1 MDEKILEVQDL
12 NVFLNTRDGR
22 LHVVRDV
29 SFDLHAGET
38 LVTVGESGCGKSMTA
53 RALMRLLPD
62 GVGEVSK
69 SSRVL
74 FQGQDLLVRT
84 EREMQ
89 RVRGRS
95 LAMVFQDPSTC
106 LDPTLTIG
114 DQVEEV
120 LLLHTRL
127 KARERRL
134 RVLEML
140 HTVGLSSPETRAKQY
155 PHELSGGMRQRVMIA
170 SALIGTPRVLIA
182 DEPTTALDV
191 TTQADILDLIREL
204 QRRFEL
210 SVLLVTHDLG
220 VASEV
225 GDRIQVMYAGQI
237 LESAPKRELLLRPA
251 HPYTWALLR
260 SVPCPGGSGRPMLY
274 SLSGTPPDL
283 IENPKGQHS
292 CPFAPRCDF
301 CMEICTHAAPP
312 EFSVSEEHRVRCWLR
327 HPLALSRG
335 SAPNPAKGAS
345 SLGSLLPFSSRGR
358 CPPDEYGQEG
368 VQGDL
373 FPCEGVRGQ
382 SPP

>member
-1 MDEKILEVQDL
+1 MAAANEKTMVEMDERAMDGKVIEVRDL
-12 NVFLNTRDGR
+12 DVYLKVRDGR
-22 LHVVRDV
+22 LHVVRGV
-29 SFDLHAGET
+29 SFDLRAGET

-62 GVGEVSK
+62 DVAEVPE
-69 SSRVL
+69 SSSIL
-74 FQGQDLLVRT
+74 YQGQDLLRRT

-89 RVRGRS
+89 RVRGRN
-95 LAMVFQDPSTC
+95 LAMVFQDPSTS

-114 DQVEEV
+114 EQVEET
-120 LLLHTRL
+120 LLLHTKLRGP
-127 KARERRL
+127 ERRL

-140 HTVGLSSPETRAKQY
+140 HAVGISNPETRMRQY

-170 SALIGTPRVLIA
+170 SALIGMPRVLIA

-204 QRRFEL
+204 QRRFDL

-225 GDRIQVMYAGQI
+225 GDRIQVMYAGEI
-237 LESAPKRELLLRPA
+237 LESAPKRELLRRPA

-260 SVPCPGGSGRPMLY
+260 SVPCPGGSGRSTLY

-283 IENPKGQHS
+283 LEVPGGRPC
-292 CPFAPRCDF
+292 CPFAPRCDT
-301 CMEICTHAAPP
+301 CMEVCTRAAPP

-327 HPLALSRG
+327 HPM
-335 SAPNPAKGAS
+335 APQVAVPEGI
-345 SLGSLLPFSSRGR
+345 R
-358 CPPDEYGQEG
+358 CPKAGRKEG
-368 VQGDL
+368 AA
-373 FPCEGVRGQ
+373 
-382 SPP
+382 

>member
-1 MDEKILEVQDL
+1 MAENLLEVRDL
-12 NVFLNTRDGR
+12 DVFLNTRDGR
-22 LHVVRDV
+22 LHVVRGV
-29 SFDLHAGET
+29 SFGLRAGET

-62 GVGEVSK
+62 DVAEVPAGSQI
-69 SSRVL
+69 L
-74 FQGQDLLVRT
+74 FQGEDLLRKS

-89 RVRGRS
+89 RIRGRS
-95 LAMVFQDPSTC
+95 LAMVFQDPSTS

-114 DQVEEV
+114 EQVEET
-120 LLLHTRL
+120 LLLHTKLRGP
-127 KARERRL
+127 ERRL

-140 HTVGLSSPETRAKQY
+140 HAVGLSNPETRTRQY

-204 QRRFEL
+204 QQRFDL

-237 LESAPKRELLLRPA
+237 LETAPKRELLLRPA

-260 SVPCPGGSGRPMLY
+260 SVPCPGGSGQPALY
-274 SLSGTPPDL
+274 ALSGTPPDL
-283 IENPKGQHS
+283 IEDPAGQPS

-301 CMEICTHAAPP
+301 CMEVCTRAAPP
-312 EFSVSEEHRVRCWLR
+312 EFSVPGPNGEPVPEPEAHRVRCWLR
-327 HPLALSRG
+327 HPQ
-335 SAPNPAKGAS
+335 APHVPLPEGLLCPKRLNGGGGKEGAA
-345 SLGSLLPFSSRGR
+345 
-358 CPPDEYGQEG
+358 
-368 VQGDL
+368 
-373 FPCEGVRGQ
+373 
-382 SPP
+382 

>member
-1 MDEKILEVQDL
+1 MVGANEKTVDEMDGRAVDGKVIEVRDL
-12 NVFLNTRDGR
+12 DVYLKVRDGR
-22 LHVVRDV
+22 LHVVRGV
-29 SFDLHAGET
+29 SFDLRAGET

-62 GVGEVSK
+62 DAAEVPG
-69 SSRVL
+69 SSRIL
-74 FQGQDLLVRT
+74 YLGQDLLGKT

-95 LAMVFQDPSTC
+95 LAMVFQDPSTS

-114 DQVEEV
+114 EQVEEP
-120 LLLHTRL
+120 LLLHTKLRGP
-127 KARERRL
+127 ERRL

-140 HTVGLSSPETRAKQY
+140 HAVGISSPETRVRQY

-170 SALIGTPRVLIA
+170 SALIGMPRVLIA

-204 QRRFEL
+204 QRRFDL

-225 GDRIQVMYAGQI
+225 GDRIQVMYAGEI
-237 LESAPKRELLLRPA
+237 LESAPKRELLQRPA

-260 SVPCPGGSGRPMLY
+260 SVPCPGGSGRSTLY

-283 IENPKGQHS
+283 LEAPGGRRS
-292 CPFAPRCDF
+292 CPFAPRCDY
-301 CMEICTHAAPP
+301 CMEVCTRAAPP
-312 EFSVSEEHRVRCWLR
+312 EFLLPSSGSALEAGHRVRCWLR
-327 HPLALSRG
+327 HPM
-335 SAPNPAKGAS
+335 APHVAVPEGI
-345 SLGSLLPFSSRGR
+345 R
-358 CPPDEYGQEG
+358 CPKAGRKEG
-368 VQGDL
+368 AA
-373 FPCEGVRGQ
+373 
-382 SPP
+382 

>member
-22 LHVVRDV
+22 LHAVRDV
-29 SFDLHAGET
+29 SFGLGAGET

-53 RALMRLLPD
+53 RALMRLLPEETAEISA
-62 GVGEVSK
+62 GSRILFRGE
-69 SSRVL
+69 
-74 FQGQDLLVRT
+74 DLLERT

-89 RVRGRS
+89 RVRGRN
-95 LAMVFQDPSTC
+95 LAMIFQDPSTC

-114 DQVEEV
+114 EQVEET

-140 HTVGLSSPETRAKQY
+140 HTVGISSPETRMRQY

-225 GDRIQVMYAGQI
+225 GDRIQVMYAGRI
-237 LESAPKRELLLRPA
+237 VETAPKRELLLRPA

-260 SVPCPGGSGRPMLY
+260 SVPCPGGSGRPNLY

-283 IENPKGQHS
+283 IEAPDAS
-292 CPFAPRCDF
+292 PACPFAPRCDT
-301 CMEICTHAAPP
+301 CMEICTRAAPP
-312 EFSVSEEHRVRCWLR
+312 EFSVSGEHRVRCWLR
-327 HPLALSRG
+327 HPLAPHVAVPEGIMCPKR
-335 SAPNPAKGAS
+335 AARKEGAA
-345 SLGSLLPFSSRGR
+345 
-358 CPPDEYGQEG
+358 
-368 VQGDL
+368 
-373 FPCEGVRGQ
+373 
-382 SPP
+382 

>member
-1 MDEKILEVQDL
+1 MNGADKGIAHEKIAGGGTEDGKILEVRNL
-12 NVFLNTRDGR
+12 NVHLNTRDGR
-22 LHVVRDV
+22 LHVVQDV
-29 SFDLHAGET
+29 SFALGSGET

-62 GVGEVSK
+62 EAVEVPG
-69 SSRVL
+69 SSRIL
-74 FQGQDLLVRT
+74 YRGRDLLRLT

-95 LAMVFQDPSTC
+95 LAMVFQDPSTS

-114 DQVEEV
+114 EQVEET

-127 KARERRL
+127 RGPERRL

-140 HTVGLSSPETRAKQY
+140 HAVGISSPETRMRQY

-170 SALIGTPRVLIA
+170 SALVGTPRVLIA

-225 GDRIQVMYAGQI
+225 GDRIQVMYAGEI

-283 IENPKGQHS
+283 IEDPGARPA
-292 CPFAPRCDF
+292 CPFAPRCDY
-301 CMEICTHAAPP
+301 CMEICTRAAPP
-312 EFSVSEEHRVRCWLR
+312 ELLLPSPESDPERNPEREGHRVRCWLR
-327 HPLALSRG
+327 HPLAPHVAVPEGIRCPKAG
-335 SAPNPAKGAS
+335 RKGATA
-345 SLGSLLPFSSRGR
+345 
-358 CPPDEYGQEG
+358 
-368 VQGDL
+368 
-373 FPCEGVRGQ
+373 
-382 SPP
+382 

>member
-22 LHVVRDV
+22 LHVVRGV
-29 SFDLHAGET
+29 SFDLRAGET

-62 GVGEVSK
+62 GVGEVSE

-74 FQGQDLLVRT
+74 YQGQDLLEKT

-89 RVRGRS
+89 RVRGGS

-114 DQVEEV
+114 EQVEEV

-140 HTVGLSSPETRAKQY
+140 HTVGLSSPETRARQY

-220 VASEV
+220 VASEI

-237 LESAPKRELLLRPA
+237 VESAPKRELLLRPA

-335 SAPNPAKGAS
+335 SAPNPAISRPPTSESELCGSLRGFIKGAS
-345 SLGSLLPFSSRGR
+345 SLGSLLPFSSGGR
-358 CPPDEYGQEG
+358 CPPDENGQ
-368 VQGDL
+368 
-373 FPCEGVRGQ
+373 
-382 SPP
+382 

>member
-220 VASEV
+220 VASEI
-225 GDRIQVMYAGQI
+225 GNRIQVMYAGQI
-237 LESAPKRELLLRPA
+237 VESAPKRELLLSPA

-260 SVPCPGGSGRPMLY
+260 SVPCPVGSGRSTLY
-274 SLSGTPPDL
+274 ALSGTPPDL
-283 IENPKGQHS
+283 IENPKEQHS

-345 SLGSLLPFSSRGR
+345 SLGSLLPFSSGGR
-358 CPPDEYGQEG
+358 CPPDENGQ
-368 VQGDL
+368 
-373 FPCEGVRGQ
+373 
-382 SPP
+382 

>member
-1 MDEKILEVQDL
+1 MNGADKGIAHEKIAGGGTGDGKILEVRNL
-12 NVFLNTRDGR
+12 NVHLNTRDGR

-29 SFDLHAGET
+29 SFALGSGET

-62 GVGEVSK
+62 EAAEVPG
-69 SSRVL
+69 SSRIL
-74 FQGQDLLVRT
+74 YRGRDLLRLT

-95 LAMVFQDPSTC
+95 LAMVFQDPSTS

-114 DQVEEV
+114 EQVEET

-127 KARERRL
+127 RGPERRL

-140 HTVGLSSPETRAKQY
+140 HAVGISSPETRMRQY

-170 SALIGTPRVLIA
+170 SALVGTPRVLIA

-204 QRRFEL
+204 QRRFDL

-225 GDRIQVMYAGQI
+225 GDRIQVMYAGEI

-283 IENPKGQHS
+283 IEDPGARPA
-292 CPFAPRCDF
+292 CPFAPRCDY
-301 CMEICTHAAPP
+301 CMEICTRAAPP

-327 HPLALSRG
+327 HPLAPDRG
-335 SAPNPAKGAS
+335 TGLPK
-345 SLGSLLPFSSRGR
+345 SLIGGP
-358 CPPDEYGQEG
+358 CPPH
-368 VQGDL
+368 
-373 FPCEGVRGQ
+373 
-382 SPP
+382 PPAGERVPRYPS

>member
-12 NVFLNTRDGR
+12 NVFLNDRDGR
-22 LHVVRDV
+22 FHVVRGV
-29 SFDLHAGET
+29 SFDLRAGET

-62 GVGEVSK
+62 GAEVPER
-69 SSRVL
+69 SRVL
-74 FQGQDLLVRT
+74 FRGEDLLRRT

-95 LAMVFQDPSTC
+95 LAMIFQDPSTC

-114 DQVEEV
+114 EQVEEV

-140 HTVGLSSPETRAKQY
+140 HTVGLSSPETRVKQY

-170 SALIGTPRVLIA
+170 SALIATPRVLIA

-191 TTQADILDLIREL
+191 TTQADILELIREL

-225 GDRIQVMYAGQI
+225 GDRIQVMYAGRI
-237 LESAPKRELLLRPA
+237 VETAPKRELLLRPA

-260 SVPCPGGSGRPMLY
+260 SVPCPGGSGRPTLY

-283 IENPKGQHS
+283 IEAPGDRAA
-292 CPFAPRCDF
+292 CPFAPRCEY
-301 CMEICTHAAPP
+301 CMEVCTRSAPP
-312 EFSVSEEHRVRCWLR
+312 EFSLPLPNGDPAPEGDEHRVRCWLR
-327 HPLALSRG
+327 HPLAPHVAVPEGIMCPKKLKEAGR
-335 SAPNPAKGAS
+335 KEGAA
-345 SLGSLLPFSSRGR
+345 
-358 CPPDEYGQEG
+358 
-368 VQGDL
+368 
-373 FPCEGVRGQ
+373 
-382 SPP
+382 